1 MCTILFYSGLG
12 TYAGQFS
19 RGIGLGLCAGW
30 GGNHMRLS
38 RILLFMGALALAAV
52 PAAAQGRGVG
62 KPAGVGKPTTTAV
75 KGASGTVTKGKSVDA
90 KGGTLAKGKSEDAK
104 SGSLAKGKS
113 ADAKGPKTT
122 TTDADTPDTGGD
134 IDTASEET
142 KGRGQLPL
150 NEKIA
155 MNDTLKA
162 RLEALLPEGGTLN
175 LDTAAT
181 GWRNQGQLVAAM
193 NAAERQG
200 ISFEALRIEMVENQK
215 SLPDAIAAVKAA
227 ATTTTTAAGTT
238 TTATG
243 TTTTP

>member
-1 MCTILFYSGLG
+1 
-12 TYAGQFS
+12 
-19 RGIGLGLCAGW
+19 
-30 GGNHMRLS
+30 MRLS
-38 RILLFMGALALAAV
+38 RILLFMGALALAAL

-75 KGASGTVTKGKSVDA
+75 KGASGTVTKGKSA
-90 KGGTLAKGKSEDAK
+90 DAK
-104 SGSLAKGKS
+104 SGTLAKGKS

-122 TTDADTPDTGGD
+122 TTDADTPETDGD
-134 IDTASEET
+134 VDTASDET

-155 MNDTLKA
+155 LNDTLRA
-162 RLEALLPEGGTLN
+162 RLEALLPEGGALT

-193 NAAERQG
+193 NAAQREG
-200 ISFEALRIEMVENQK
+200 ISFEALRIEMVDNQK
-215 SLPDAIAAVKAA
+215 SLPTAIAAVKAA
-227 ATTTTTAAGTT
+227 STTTTTAADTT
-238 TTATG
+238 TTTT